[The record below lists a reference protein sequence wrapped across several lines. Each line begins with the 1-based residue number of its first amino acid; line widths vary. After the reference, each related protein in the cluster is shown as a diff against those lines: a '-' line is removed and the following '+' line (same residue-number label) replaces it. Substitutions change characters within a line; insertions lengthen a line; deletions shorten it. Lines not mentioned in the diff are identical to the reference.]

1 MKPSRAIASTES
13 IGTPATRA
21 VRWLLWTA
29 ASFPIAVLSH
39 ELAHYAASRAFGFQ
53 GVGLHYGSSSYA
65 VSDAFWARMREGN
78 VLAASRL
85 LPPWQAGVAAAA
97 GLLATYATVVV
108 ACVMVARR
116 RPHPFW
122 VGLGLIAP
130 LRFLGSVAVVLGVM
144 LGRHRA
150 SGSDE
155 EHVALTL
162 HIPELALHALGIAV
176 LIATWVFLLR
186 IPSRHIRWGR
196 FAVLAGIVVG
206 GILYIGVVGPRL
218 LP

>member
-1 MKPSRAIASTES
+1 VTES
-13 IGTPATRA
+13 IATPAKGA
-21 VRWLLWTA
+21 LRWLLWTA

-39 ELAHYAASRAFGFQ
+39 ELAHYAACRVFSFRGAS
-53 GVGLHYGSSSYA
+53 LHYGSASYA
-65 VSDAFWARMREGN
+65 VSDAFWARMHEGN
-78 VLAASRL
+78 ILAASRL

-97 GLLATYATVVV
+97 GLLATYATVA
-108 ACVMVARR
+108 ACVLVARR

-130 LRFLGSVAVVLGVM
+130 LRFLGSVAVVLGAM
-144 LGRHRA
+144 LGRRRA
-150 SGSDE
+150 GGSDE

-176 LIATWVFLLR
+176 LIAAWAVLLR
-186 IPSRHIRWGR
+186 IPSRHVRWGR

-206 GILYIGVVGPRL
+206 GILYIGVVGPWL